1 MSLFVDRA
9 IVEVRSGKG
18 GDGMIAFHREKYV
31 SHGGPSGGNGGHG
44 ASIYFRADKT
54 INTLYNFRHSKT
66 FIGGDG
72 ENGGPENRYGKAAK
86 DVIVDVPI
94 GTVVYLEETNEFLA
108 DLNEDGKIVCVAKG
122 GRGGRGNT
130 CFKSSVNKAP
140 KVAENGAPGETKRL
154 ILELKLLADVGFVGL
169 PSVGKSTLLSVIS
182 AARPEIADYPFT
194 TLVPNLGVVV
204 RGNESF
210 VAADLPGL
218 IAGAHLGKGLGLQ
231 FLRHIQRC
239 RVIVHLIDMSDTG
252 RDPYEDYKTINQ
264 ELKEY
269 GFGLLKRPI
278 ILVAT
283 KMDEEGS
290 KERLSALRKK
300 VRKPIIEISALGG
313 WGVDKLIDKCFET
326 LKTTPMFPLYTEDE
340 KEETV
345 KVYTLGKEEKEFE
358 ITKVKSDYFVI
369 SGDRIEKYYQ
379 MCNISTDEGMLKLI
393 SHLRRVGVD
402 DELERMGAKDG
413 DTVQLD
419 DFIFEYVE

>member
-1 MSLFVDRA
+1 MPTFIDRCV
-9 IVEVRSGKG
+9 VEVRSGKG

-31 SHGGPSGGNGGHG
+31 SHGGPAGGNGGHG
-44 ASIYFRADKT
+44 ASVYFKANKT

-66 FIGGDG
+66 FIGADG

-86 DVIVDVPI
+86 DLIVEVPV
-94 GTVVYLEETNEFLA
+94 GTVVYLEEDHEFIA
-108 DLNEDGKIVCVAKG
+108 DLNEEGMMVCVAKG

-130 CFKSSVNKAP
+130 CFKSSVNKTP

-154 ILELKLLADVGFVGL
+154 ILELKLLADVGFIGL

-204 RGNESF
+204 HGQDSF

-218 IAGAHLGKGLGLQ
+218 IEGAHLGKGLGLQ

-252 RDPYEDYKTINQ
+252 RDPYEDYKVINN

-269 GFGLLKRPI
+269 GFGLIKRPI

-283 KMDEEGS
+283 KMDESGS
-290 KERLSALRKK
+290 EAKLAEFKKK
-300 VRKPIIEISALGG
+300 VKKPIIPISALTDQGINEL
-313 WGVDKLIDKCFET
+313 VIKCIET
-326 LKTTPMFPLYTEDE
+326 LKVTPLFPLVTEDE
-340 KEETV
+340 EIEEV
-345 KVYTLGKEEKEFE
+345 KVYTLPEEEKEFT
-358 ITKVKSDYFVI
+358 IKKVKPDYFVI

-379 MCNISTDEGMLKLI
+379 MCNISTDEGMLKLLA
-393 SHLRRVGVD
+393 HMRRIGVD
-402 DELERMGAKDG
+402 DELERMGAKNG
-413 DTVQLD
+413 DEVELV